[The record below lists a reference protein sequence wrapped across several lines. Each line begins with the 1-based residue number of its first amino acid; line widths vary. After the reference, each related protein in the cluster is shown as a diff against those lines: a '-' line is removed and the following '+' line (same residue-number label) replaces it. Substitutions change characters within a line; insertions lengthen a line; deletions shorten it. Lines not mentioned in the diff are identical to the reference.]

1 MKVLKSWGAEGQV
14 AISLGQEDPQD
25 LNLKEPVFIEFDG
38 LPVPFFIETAERKG
52 SSRVIVKFED
62 VDTLEGAEE
71 LVGRVIRLEGDE
83 EEEDGSLVG
92 MTVID
97 AASGAVVG
105 PITEMYDYSGNIC
118 ISVDWHGREV
128 MLPVHEDLIKKVR
141 KDKITLIIPDGL
153 LEA

>member
-14 AISLGQEDPQD
+14 AISLGQEDSQD

-38 LPVPFFIETAERKG
+38 LPVPFFIESLERKG
-52 SSRVIVKFED
+52 SSRIIVKLED

-71 LVGRVIRLEGDE
+71 LVGREVRLVMEDE
-83 EEEDGSLVG
+83 EEEDSLVG

-97 AASGAVVG
+97 AATGAVVG